1 MYNPPG
7 KICSTEGRDL
17 MTEEEDAEGLPDPR
31 SLDIPA
37 HTSLGWMRTNK
48 RTQIL
53 PEGEALIVLIHFN
66 SLISID

>member
-1 MYNPPG
+1 
-7 KICSTEGRDL
+7 